1 MDIDLS
7 SISEPIGKV
16 HTPVG
21 ADPHLFRLTD
31 GQVESFHAQGFVV
44 GNEPL
49 ADEFVDLLC
58 GDLEFLTSA
67 ANVNNP
73 LWHECHLN
81 ECDNG
86 VDVLFHAIGAWRI
99 SESFHDLLWQPAVT
113 VPATQLLNAD
123 VRFWHDQLF
132 HKPPQQ
138 GGCVA
143 WHQDYSYWIR
153 TTPMA
158 HLTCWIA
165 LEDATIANGCLQYIA
180 GSSHW
185 ELLPITG
192 LAGDMQAIE
201 RVLSKD
207 QLHALQN
214 PQPMELLRG
223 QVVFHHPLTVHGSFR
238 NTTEKSRP
246 AAVVNMLSD
255 GVASVSAEP
264 LLTGTP
270 VVKAGEALTGQFFP
284 LLRKLDESL

>member
-143 WHQDYSYWIR
+143 WHQLGR
-153 TTPMA
+153 T
-158 HLTCWIA
+158 
-165 LEDATIANGCLQYIA
+165 G
-180 GSSHW
+180 
-185 ELLPITG
+185 
-192 LAGDMQAIE
+192 
-201 RVLSKD
+201 
-207 QLHALQN
+207 
-214 PQPMELLRG
+214 
-223 QVVFHHPLTVHGSFR
+223 
-238 NTTEKSRP
+238 
-246 AAVVNMLSD
+246 
-255 GVASVSAEP
+255 
-264 LLTGTP
+264 
-270 VVKAGEALTGQFFP
+270 
-284 LLRKLDESL
+284 